1 MDDAAAKSKVAAPSA
16 LGDRPQVNPQHYLRE
31 MLSLD
36 PSEWGSRAMAMRRS
50 LLHPDSVPDVML
62 PVRDQKSIERIVE
75 LMLRCQRQFWEA
87 DALQCFDELSSQSLD
102 LAPEL
107 VPAVER
113 LTRWFEVRHVLRE
126 LHSKF
131 GQNSLGHHLVQL
143 APMTSREQSASMAQ
157 ILQNCKGP
165 LGRGFKRQAKIIK
178 NGYPTVYAL
187 APQWFDHL
195 IQPNSS
201 LF

>member
-1 MDDAAAKSKVAAPSA
+1 MDDLSAKSKAASPSP
-16 LGDRPQVNPQHYLRE
+16 LGNRPQVNPQQYLRE

-36 PSEWGSRAMAMRRS
+36 PSEWGARAMALRRS
-50 LLHPDSVPDVML
+50 LLHPDSVPEAAL
-62 PVRDQKSIERIVE
+62 PVRDQKTIERIVE
-75 LMLRCQRQFWEA
+75 LMLRCQRQFWES
-87 DALQCFDELSSQSLD
+87 DAEQCFAELDGQSLE

-107 VPAVER
+107 VPALKR
-113 LTRWFEVRHVLRE
+113 LRQWFSARDSLRA

-131 GQNSLGHHLVQL
+131 GQNSLAHRLVQL
-143 APMTSREQSASMAQ
+143 APMTSREQAASMAQ
-157 ILQNCKGP
+157 ILSERNGP

-178 NGYPTVYAL
+178 KDFPVVYAL

-195 IQPNSS
+195 IQPVSS